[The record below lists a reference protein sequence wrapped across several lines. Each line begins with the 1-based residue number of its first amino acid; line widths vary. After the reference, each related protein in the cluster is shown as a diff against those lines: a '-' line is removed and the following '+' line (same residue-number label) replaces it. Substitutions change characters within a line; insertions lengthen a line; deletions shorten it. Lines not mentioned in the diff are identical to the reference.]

1 MRALAPVIVAIV
13 IAAFGQLTMKAAMN
27 GLAVSVTSP
36 VEAMKT
42 ILGRPLV
49 YVGLVFYGLSSF
61 LWLISLSRLPLSYM
75 YPFTAL
81 LLVLVTFG
89 SALLF
94 SEPLNAWKFSGVAI
108 IIAGLMVISRG

>member
-1 MRALAPVIVAIV
+1 MRAIAPVIVAI
-13 IAAFGQLTMKAAMN
+13 ILAACGQLTMKAAMS
-27 GLAVSVTSP
+27 GLPVAVSSP
-36 VEAMKT
+36 IEAMRT
-42 ILGRPLV
+42 ILSRPLV
-49 YVGLVFYGLSSF
+49 YVGLMFYGLSSF

-81 LLVLVTFG
+81 LLVIVTFG

-94 SEPLNAWKFSGVAI
+94 QEPLNAWKISGVAI